1 MEASLA
7 AAPAAPRQDQ
17 LGASR
22 GRVQAWRRSARF
34 RGFSHAELVSRNK
47 VNLGIS
53 WLKDDALDDAHLLH
67 QPGEIAAEI
76 VENLEAALERFCKV
90 ALGLQPELT
99 DLNP

>member
-1 MEASLA
+1 MA
-7 AAPAAPRQDQ
+7 A
-17 LGASR
+17 
-22 GRVQAWRRSARF
+22 VSALPGVF
-34 RGFSHAELVSRNK
+34 HAELVSRNK